1 MPVIHIDILPVLVK
15 IFILTISLN
24 WFYFYL
30 NSLINLED
38 NGVVL
43 LGDSFCH
50 SFIHSFIRSFVLS
63 NIRSL
68 TYIYCSQFI
77 KDSCRPLIFLLN

>member
-50 SFIHSFIRSFVLS
+50 SFIHSFIRSFFQTFVH
-63 NIRSL
+63 SL
-68 TYIYCSQFI
+68 ISI
-77 KDSCRPLIFLLN
+77 AVNS